1 MHDPATTAK
10 LDDVV
15 ARLPPKRR
23 RAVERRATDLIAE
36 EMSLRELRRSLELTQ
51 ADVADALDKG
61 QHEISRIEQRGD
73 MLLSTL
79 ARLVQAMGGELEL
92 VCRFRNRAPVRLVT
106 PRHPARNGPDAA
118 RSRRRSKGVIR

>member
-1 MHDPATTAK
+1 MNSPAAIAK
-10 LDDVV
+10 LDDVI
-15 ARLPPKRR
+15 AQLPAKGR
-23 RAVERRATDLIAE
+23 RAVERRATELIAE
-36 EMSLRELRRSLELTQ
+36 EMSLRELRRALELTQ
-51 ADVADALDKG
+51 AGVANALDKG

-106 PRHPARNGPDAA
+106 PRHPARNGRNGAS
-118 RSRRRSKGVIR
+118 SRRRPKGVAR

>member
-1 MHDPATTAK
+1 MNSPAAIAK
-10 LDDVV
+10 LDDVIT
-15 ARLPPKRR
+15 RLPAKQRG
-23 RAVERRATDLIAE
+23 AVERRATDLIAE
-36 EMSLRELRRSLELTQ
+36 EMSLRELRRALELTQ
-51 ADVADALDKG
+51 ADVANALDKG

-106 PRHPARNGPDAA
+106 PRHPARNGRSGAS
-118 RSRRRSKGVIR
+118 SRRRPKGVPR

>member
-1 MHDPATTAK
+1 MNDPATPVK
-10 LDDVV
+10 LDDVI
-15 ARLPPKRR
+15 ARLPAKRR
-23 RAVERRATDLIAE
+23 KAVERRATDLVAE

-51 ADVADALDKG
+51 ADVASALDKG

-92 VCRFRNRAPVRLVT
+92 VCRFGNRAPVRLVP
-106 PRHPARNGPDAA
+106 PRHPARIGPDAA
-118 RSRRRSKGVIR
+118 SSRRRPKGVVR